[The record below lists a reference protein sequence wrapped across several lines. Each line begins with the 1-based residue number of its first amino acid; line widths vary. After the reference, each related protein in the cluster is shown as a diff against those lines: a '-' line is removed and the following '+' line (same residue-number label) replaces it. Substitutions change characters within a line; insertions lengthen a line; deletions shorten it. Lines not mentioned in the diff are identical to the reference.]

1 MDGIIIIA
9 ILSAVAIAAIAGNSR
24 PQGLEGIEDELVR
37 AEDIRKGVARGW
49 YDAVLI
55 RVDGQP
61 CVRVSGKATN
71 GSNVTDIFRLSQE
84 DFDALQ
90 ADGFLI
96 VGS

>member
-9 ILSAVAIAAIAGNSR
+9 ILSAVAIAAIACNSR
-24 PQGLEGIEDELVR
+24 PQGLEGMEDDPVS

-61 CVRVSGKATN
+61 CVRVSGKATD
-71 GSNVTDIFRLSQE
+71 GSNVTDVFRISQE
-84 DFDALQ
+84 DFDNLKNE
-90 ADGFLI
+90 GYP
-96 VGS
+96 VE